1 MGLLSSSVSITRYQ
15 VKGQLDQPMMDTVA
29 DALKKY
35 SIAEID
41 HEVHEKSVGWT
52 STEHPFHPNFD
63 GSVFAYGTYWVFSLR
78 MDKKN
83 ISSKLLKKHAAL
95 EEARLLSSSG
105 REFLAA
111 REKKQLKEQVLHAL
125 CLRTPATPNVY
136 DLVWNYEAGRL
147 WFFSNLKAANE
158 TMEELFSRSFGLS
171 LIRMFP
177 YTAADLTAG
186 LSDAGRDALDKLTP
200 ASFTR

>member
-15 VKGQLDQPMMDTVA
+15 VKGQLEPPVTDTVA

-41 HEVHEKSVGWT
+41 NEVHEKSVGWT
-52 STEHPFHPNFD
+52 STEHPFRPDFD
-63 GSVFAYGTYWVFSLR
+63 GSSYAYGTVWVFALR
-78 MDKKN
+78 MDKKH
-83 ISSKLLKKHAAL
+83 IPAKLLKKHAAL
-95 EEARLLSSSG
+95 EEARLMSRSG

-111 REKKQLKEQVLHAL
+111 GEKKQLKEQALHSL

-136 DLVWNYEAGRL
+136 DLVWNYDAGRL

-158 TMEELFSRSFGLS
+158 ALEELFSRSFGLS

-177 YTAADLTAG
+177 YTAANLTAG

-200 ASFTR
+200 TSFTS

>member
-1 MGLLSSSVSITRYQ
+1 
-15 VKGQLDQPMMDTVA
+15 
-29 DALKKY
+29 
-35 SIAEID
+35 
-41 HEVHEKSVGWT
+41 
-52 STEHPFHPNFD
+52 
-63 GSVFAYGTYWVFSLR
+63 

-111 REKKQLKEQVLHAL
+111 REKKQLKEQVLHSL

-158 TMEELFSRSFGLS
+158 ALEELFSRSFGLS

-186 LSDAGRDALDKLTP
+186 VTTGIASIPDAIASAPFFTRLTKTCSMRRLSARTAGRPP
-200 ASFTR
+200 ASSR